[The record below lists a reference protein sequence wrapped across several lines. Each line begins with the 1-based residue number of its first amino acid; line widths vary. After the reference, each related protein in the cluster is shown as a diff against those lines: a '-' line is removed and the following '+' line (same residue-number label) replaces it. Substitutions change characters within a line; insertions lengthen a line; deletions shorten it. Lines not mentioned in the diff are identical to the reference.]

1 MNCFKQ
7 FCLLSV
13 FFFILH
19 ILLNTNSI
27 FAQTKRA
34 LIIGLGEQQDQTWSK
49 INGDTDLQYVEEML
63 HNAKYENI
71 CSLINKDA
79 TKKNIVK
86 VFRTLAD
93 DCNVG
98 DIVYIH
104 FSGHGQQMKDANG
117 DESDGLDE
125 CWIPYDAYKIPCS
138 KDYGEKHLSDDEIN
152 ILLKEIKNKI
162 GEEGKILVVV
172 DACHSG
178 DSSRGN
184 SDDEMIRGVSEVFN
198 TVIEKIKR
206 KMLVSSSMEQSES
219 CNDELWITISACKS
233 NQVNTELKSP
243 AVGKLTYALFQML
256 RNGMSFD
263 NFSFEREIKQ
273 FVNNNSSKSPQT
285 PVITGETNK
294 FNIIDILR

>member
-1 MNCFKQ
+1 MNRFICY
-7 FCLLSV
+7 
-13 FFFILH
+13 FILFC
-19 ILLNTNSI
+19 ILCSKTCG
-27 FAQTKRA
+27 QTKRA
-34 LIIGLGEQQDQTWSK
+34 LFIGLGEQLDMTWEK
-49 INGDTDLQYVEEML
+49 INGDSDFAYVEAFL
-63 HNAKYENI
+63 QNAGYKNI
-71 CSLINKDA
+71 KFIINRQA

-86 VFRTLAD
+86 AFHSLAQ
-93 DCNVG
+93 DCRNG

-125 CWIPYDAYKIPCS
+125 CWIPYDAYKVPCS

-184 SDDEMIRGVSEVFN
+184 SDDEVIRGVSEVFN

-233 NQVNTELKSP
+233 SQVNTELKSP
-243 AVGKLTYALFQML
+243 VVGKLTYALYQML
-256 RNGMSFD
+256 RNGKSID
-263 NFSFEREIKQ
+263 NISVEREIKQ
-273 FVNNNSSKSPQT
+273 FVNNNSTKSPQT
-285 PVITGETNK
+285 PVISGEISKN
-294 FNIIDILR
+294 NIIDILR